1 MAETD
6 DTSPETRAEL
16 VERRMDSQ
24 IAARTQQITRDLRR
38 MQRKAWRDSLTGVN
52 NRRMLDEKFPEIF
65 AAQRD
70 ARQDLT
76 VVMLDLDHFKKLND
90 TLGHAAEIGE
100 DVFAALKEKMGITDD
115 SIFRFPAGRDNKI
128 HIYAY
133 KNHYPT
139 QWGGQAYMGGFII
152 YSLDHPQRTAFGHT
166 EPEIYTS
173 VVKHE
178 LVHVIQSLIIGRVD
192 NRLVDVWFSEGIA
205 EAISESTLY
214 TRVDSQAKLDELT
227 STFGMLNPIAMH
239 LYDYP
244 DIESVESLYYYPMF
258 RLAVDYLTDPNGH
271 GRTYHDI
278 RDLLLDVAD
287 GMRFGT
293 SFKNRFGMT
302 LYEYES
308 QFFDLMDDYLD

>member
-1 MAETD
+1 MNIHST
-6 DTSPETRAEL
+6 
-16 VERRMDSQ
+16 
-24 IAARTQQITRDLRR
+24 
-38 MQRKAWRDSLTGVN
+38 KATLINKKGGHMKVSLKFIFLALSCSIYLILTGCSKSPTEPEVN
-52 NRRMLDEKFPEIF
+52 MVNSGSWYETPYKWPHDGNPYESENFVIYSD
-65 AAQRD
+65 AASLE
-70 ARQDLT
+70 ARQFL
-76 VVMLDLDHFKKLND
+76 
-90 TLGHAAEIGE
+90 AEIGE
-100 DVFAALKEKMGITDD
+100 DVFAVLKEKMGITDD
-115 SIFRFPAGRDNKI
+115 SIFRFPAGRNKKI

-287 GMRFGT
+287 GM
-293 SFKNRFGMT
+293 SFKASFRNSFGMS
-302 LYEYES
+302 LNEYES
-308 QFFDLMDDYLD
+308 QFFDLMNDYLD